1 MQLISR
7 FNKGFRTLLRV
18 IEIYS
23 EYTWVITLKDK
34 TDVTVINVFQRN
46 LKQSTC
52 NPHKI

>member
-7 FNKGFRTLLRV
+7 FNNGFRTLLWV

-23 EYTWVITLKDK
+23 KYTWVITLKDK
-34 TDVTVINVFQRN
+34 TGVTVANVFQRN